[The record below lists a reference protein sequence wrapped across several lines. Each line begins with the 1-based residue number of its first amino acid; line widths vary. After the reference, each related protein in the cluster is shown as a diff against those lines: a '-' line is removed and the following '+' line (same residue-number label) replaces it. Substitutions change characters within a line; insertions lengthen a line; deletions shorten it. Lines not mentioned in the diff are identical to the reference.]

1 MVLGADLTTDHRVRD
16 LVAGE
21 IERLSVEFKSYEK
34 PRDFALVRE
43 DFTVDNGLLTPTLKL
58 KRREVV
64 ARHGRILEEL
74 YTRLAADAAPPAA

>member
-1 MVLGADLTTDHRVRD
+1 
-16 LVAGE
+16 
-21 IERLSVEFKSYEK
+21 VEFKGYEK

-64 ARHGRILEEL
+64 ARHGRILDEL
-74 YTRLAADAAPPAA
+74 YARLGADAAPPAA